1 MPSFPSPPS
10 LRRRRYVLLPLVAIG
25 CGLPRKQDVDMAQTV
40 YELGVAMQDMQ
51 QNQADLIDRIDSLA
65 IVLTR
70 QDSTI
75 RMLAN
80 LLGSPLPP
88 R

>member
-1 MPSFPSPPS
+1 MSRRCCAVLS
-10 LRRRRYVLLPLVAIG
+10 LLAIG

-40 YELGVAMQDMQ
+40 YELGVAMQDLQ
-51 QNQADLIDRIDSLA
+51 QNQADLTDRIDSLA
-65 IVLTR
+65 TLITR

-80 LLGSPLPP
+80 LVGSPLPA

>member
-1 MPSFPSPPS
+1 MWRALFA
-10 LRRRRYVLLPLVAIG
+10 LLAVG

-40 YELGVAMQDMQ
+40 YELGVALQDLQ
-51 QNQADLIDRIDSLA
+51 QSQGDLTDRIDSLTTL
-65 IVLTR
+65 ITR

-80 LLGSPLPP
+80 LVGSPLPP